1 VRNEYTKIAEEKTM
15 TNQDII
21 DLNAQYLCTTYAR
34 FPVAFV
40 RGQGCRL
47 WDAEGKAYLDFF
59 ASLAV
64 MNLGQCHPAVVK
76 AVCEQVSTLTH
87 ISNLHHTVPQARLAE
102 LLCNNSFADKVF
114 FCNSGAEANE
124 AAVKLARKFG
134 SDKRDGRYEIITTLG
149 SFHGRTMAA
158 ISATGQEKV
167 RQGFAPLLEGFRYVP
182 FDDLNATEAAL
193 SERTVAILVEPIQG
207 EGGVNIPGP
216 GYLKG
221 LRALCDRHGLLLILD
236 EVQTGMGRT
245 GKLFAYQHEDV
256 TPDIITLAKA
266 LGGGL
271 PIGAMLARG
280 AVAESFNLGSHG
292 STFGGNAVACA
303 AGCAVMNTL
312 LNDGVLENSR
322 AMGEYFLSKLRAL
335 KSKFSFI
342 KEVRGR
348 GLILAAEL
356 DREGAA
362 IADACLREGL
372 LINCTVG
379 KVLRFIPPL
388 IVTKAEIDEGF
399 AVIEKVLG
407 QQ

>member
-1 VRNEYTKIAEEKTM
+1 MDTL
-15 TNQDII
+15 TNQSII
-21 DLNAQYLCTTYAR
+21 DLNTKYLCTTYAR

-47 WDAEGKAYLDFF
+47 WDADGKVYLDFF

-76 AVCEQVSTLTH
+76 AVYDQVSTLTH
-87 ISNLHHTVPQARLAE
+87 VSNLHHTIPQARLAE
-102 LLCNNSFADKVF
+102 LLCANSFADKVF
-114 FCNSGAEANE
+114 FGNSGAEANE
-124 AAVKLARKFG
+124 AAIKLARKYG
-134 SDKRDGRYEIITTLG
+134 GDKRDGRYEIITTLG

-167 RQGFAPLLEGFRYVP
+167 RQGFAPHLEGFRYVP
-182 FDDLNATEAAL
+182 FDDLAATEAAI
-193 SERTVAILVEPIQG
+193 SERTIAIMVEPIQG
-207 EGGVNIPGP
+207 EGGVNTPSP

-221 LRALCDRHGLLLILD
+221 LRELCDRHGLLLILD

-245 GKLFAYQHEDV
+245 GKLFAYEHEGI
-256 TPDIITLAKA
+256 TPDIMTLAKA
-266 LGGGL
+266 LGGGI

-280 AVAESFNLGSHG
+280 AIAESFNLGSHG

-303 AGCAVMNTL
+303 SGIAVVTTL
-312 LNDGVLENSR
+312 LGGVLENCR
-322 AMGEYFLSKLRAL
+322 AMGEYFTQRLLAL
-335 KSKFSFI
+335 KEKFPCI
-342 KEVRGR
+342 TNVRGR
-348 GLILAAEL
+348 GLIIGAEL
-356 DREGAA
+356 DRDGAA
-362 IADACLREGL
+362 IVDACLQEGL

-399 AVIEKVLG
+399 AILEKVLAR
-407 QQ
+407 

>member
-1 VRNEYTKIAEEKTM
+1 VDAL
-15 TNQDII
+15 TNQDVI
-21 DLNAQYLCTTYAR
+21 DLNAKYLCTTYAR

-47 WDAEGKAYLDFF
+47 WDAEGKEYLDFFF

-76 AVCEQVSTLTH
+76 AVSDQVSTLTH

-102 LLCNNSFADKVF
+102 LLCAHSFADKVF

-124 AAVKLARKFG
+124 AAIKLARKYG
-134 SDKRDGRYEIITTLG
+134 GDKRDGRYEIITTLG

-167 RQGFAPLLEGFRYVP
+167 RQGFAPHLEGFRYVP
-182 FDDLNATEAAL
+182 FDDLAATESAI
-193 SERTVAILVEPIQG
+193 SERTVAIMVEPIQG
-207 EGGVNIPGP
+207 EGGVNVPQL
-216 GYLKG
+216 GYLKR
-221 LRALCDRHGLLLILD
+221 LRELCDRNGLLLILD

-245 GKLFAYQHEDV
+245 GKLFAYEHEGI
-256 TPDIITLAKA
+256 TPDIMTLAKA

-280 AVAESFNLGSHG
+280 PIAESFNLGSHG

-303 AGCAVMNTL
+303 AGVAVVKTL
-312 LNDGVLENSR
+312 LGGVLENCR
-322 AMGEYFLSKLRAL
+322 AMGEYFTQCLLAL
-335 KSKFSFI
+335 KEKFPFI
-342 KEVRGR
+342 KTVRGR
-348 GLILAAEL
+348 GLIIGAEL
-356 DREGAA
+356 DRDGSA
-362 IADACLREGL
+362 IVDACLKEGL

-388 IVTKAEIDEGF
+388 IITKAEIDEGF
-399 AVIEKVLG
+399 AIMEKVLA

>member
-1 VRNEYTKIAEEKTM
+1 M

-76 AVCEQVSTLTH
+76 AVYEQVSTLTH

-124 AAVKLARKFG
+124 AAIKLARKFG
-134 SDKRDGRYEIITTLG
+134 TDKRDGRYEIITTLG

-182 FDDLNATEAAL
+182 FDDLNATEAAI

-207 EGGVNIPGP
+207 EGGVNIPKP
-216 GYLKG
+216 GYLKS
-221 LRALCDRHGLLLILD
+221 LRALCDHHGLLLILD

-266 LGGGL
+266 LGGGI

-280 AVAESFNLGSHG
+280 TVAESFNLGSHG

-303 AGCAVMNTL
+303 AGIAVMNTL

-322 AMGEYFLSKLRAL
+322 AMGEYFLSKLNGL
-335 KSKFSFI
+335 KAKFSFI

-348 GLILAAEL
+348 GLILGAEL

-362 IADACLREGL
+362 ITDACLREGL

-399 AVIEKVLG
+399 TIIEKVLA

>member
-1 VRNEYTKIAEEKTM
+1 
-15 TNQDII
+15 
-21 DLNAQYLCTTYAR
+21 
-34 FPVAFV
+34 
-40 RGQGCRL
+40 
-47 WDAEGKAYLDFF
+47 
-59 ASLAV
+59 
-64 MNLGQCHPAVVK
+64 VVK
-76 AVCEQVSTLTH
+76 AVYEQISTLTH
-87 ISNLHHTVPQARLAE
+87 VSNLHHTLPQARLAE
-102 LLCNNSFADKVF
+102 ALCNNSFADKVF

-124 AAVKLARKFG
+124 AAIKLARKFG
-134 SDKRDGRYEIITTLG
+134 SDKRDGQYEIITTLG

-182 FDDLNATEAAL
+182 FDDLSATEAAI
-193 SERTVAILVEPIQG
+193 SDRTVAILVEPIQG
-207 EGGVNIPGP
+207 EGGVNIPKP
-216 GYLKG
+216 GYLKS
-221 LRALCDRHGLLLILD
+221 LRTLCDRHGLLLILD

-256 TPDIITLAKA
+256 TPDIMTLAKA
-266 LGGGL
+266 LGGGI

-280 AVAESFNLGSHG
+280 TVAESFNLGSHG

-303 AGCAVMNTL
+303 AGGAVMNTL

-322 AMGEYFLSKLRAL
+322 AMGEYFLSKLNAL
-335 KSKFSFI
+335 KTKFSFI

-362 IADACLREGL
+362 ITDACLREGL

-399 AVIEKVLG
+399 VIIEKVLA

>member
-1 VRNEYTKIAEEKTM
+1 VDTL
-15 TNQDII
+15 TNQSII
-21 DLNAQYLCTTYAR
+21 DLNAKYLCTTYAR

-47 WDAEGKAYLDFF
+47 WDADGKEYLDFF

-76 AVCEQVSTLTH
+76 AVYEQVSTLTH
-87 ISNLHHTVPQARLAE
+87 ISNLHHTLPQARLAE
-102 LLCNNSFADKVF
+102 LLCTNSFADKVF

-124 AAVKLARKFG
+124 AAIKLARKYG
-134 SDKRDGRYEIITTLG
+134 GDKRDGRYEIITTLG

-167 RQGFAPLLEGFRYVP
+167 RQGFAPHLEGFRYAP
-182 FDDLNATEAAL
+182 FDDLAATEAAI
-193 SERTVAILVEPIQG
+193 SERTIAILVEPIQG
-207 EGGVNIPGP
+207 EGGVNVPQP

-221 LRALCDRHGLLLILD
+221 LRELCDRHGLLLILD

-245 GKLFAYQHEDV
+245 GKLFAYEHEGI
-256 TPDIITLAKA
+256 TPDIMTLAKA
-266 LGGGL
+266 LGGGI
-271 PIGAMLARG
+271 PVGAMLARG
-280 AVAESFNLGSHG
+280 SVAESFNLGSHG

-303 AGCAVMNTL
+303 AGIAVVNTL
-312 LNDGVLENSR
+312 LGGVLENCR
-322 AMGEYFLSKLRAL
+322 TMGAYFIQRLLAL
-335 KSKFSFI
+335 KEKFPFI
-342 KEVRGR
+342 KTVRGR
-348 GLILAAEL
+348 GLIIGAEL
-356 DREGAA
+356 DRDGTA
-362 IADACLREGL
+362 IADTCLKEGL

-399 AVIEKVLG
+399 AIMERVLER
-407 QQ
+407 Q

>member
-1 VRNEYTKIAEEKTM
+1 M
-15 TNQDII
+15 TNQEII
-21 DLNAQYLCTTYAR
+21 DLNAQYLCSTYAR

-47 WDAEGKAYLDFF
+47 WDAEGKSYLDFF

-76 AVCEQVSTLTH
+76 AVQEQVATLIH

-102 LLCNNSFADKVF
+102 LLCTNSFADKVF

-124 AAVKLARKFG
+124 ATIKLARKFG
-134 SDKRDGRYEIITTLG
+134 GDKRDGRYEIITTLG

-182 FDDLNATEAAL
+182 FDDLAAMEAAI
-193 SERTVAILVEPIQG
+193 SERTVGILVEPIQG
-207 EGGVNIPGP
+207 EGGVNIPRP

-221 LRALCDRHGLLLILD
+221 LRTLCDRNGLLLILD
-236 EVQTGMGRT
+236 EIQTGMGRT
-245 GKLFAYQHEDV
+245 GKLFAYEHEGA

-266 LGGGL
+266 LGGGI

-280 AVAESFNLGSHG
+280 EVAESFNLGSHG
-292 STFGGNAVACA
+292 STFGGNAIACA
-303 AGCAVMNTL
+303 AGIAVVNTL
-312 LNDGVLENSR
+312 LHGGVLENCR
-322 AMGEYFLSKLRAL
+322 TMGEYFLSKLRAL
-335 KSKFSFI
+335 KEKFAFI

-348 GLILAAEL
+348 GLILGAEL

-362 IADACLREGL
+362 IADTCLKEGL

-399 AVIEKVLG
+399 AILEKVLAR
-407 QQ
+407 Q

>member
-1 VRNEYTKIAEEKTM
+1 MDNL

-21 DLNAQYLCTTYAR
+21 DLNSQYLCTTYAR

-47 WDAEGKAYLDFF
+47 WDADGKAYLDFF

-76 AVCEQVSTLTH
+76 AVCDQVSTLTH
-87 ISNLHHTVPQARLAE
+87 ISNLHHTIPQARLSEA
-102 LLCNNSFADKVF
+102 LCAHSFADKVF

-124 AAVKLARKFG
+124 AAIKLARKYG
-134 SDKRDGRYEIITTLG
+134 GDKRDGRYEIITMLG

-167 RQGFAPLLEGFRYVP
+167 RQGFAPHLEGFRYVP
-182 FDDLNATEAAL
+182 FDDLAATEAAI
-193 SERTVAILVEPIQG
+193 SDRTVAIMVEPIQG
-207 EGGVNIPGP
+207 EGGVNMPRP
-216 GYLKG
+216 GYLEG
-221 LRALCDRHGLLLILD
+221 LRDLCNRNGLLLILD

-245 GKLFAYQHEDV
+245 GKLFAYEHEGIA
-256 TPDIITLAKA
+256 PDIMTLAKA

-271 PIGAMLARG
+271 PIGAMLATG

-303 AGCAVMNTL
+303 AGVAVVNTL
-312 LNDGVLENSR
+312 IGGVLENCRVS
-322 AMGEYFLSKLRAL
+322 GEYFFNRLVAL
-335 KSKFSFI
+335 QKKFPFI
-342 KEVRGR
+342 TNVRGR
-348 GLILAAEL
+348 GLILGAEL
-356 DREGAA
+356 DRDGAA
-362 IADACLREGL
+362 IVDACLKEGL

-388 IVTKAEIDEGF
+388 IVTTAEIDEGF
-399 AVIEKVLG
+399 AILEKVLER
-407 QQ
+407 Q

>member
-1 VRNEYTKIAEEKTM
+1 MDSV
-15 TNQDII
+15 TNQSIV
-21 DLNAQYLCTTYAR
+21 DLNSQYLCTTYAR

-47 WDAEGKAYLDFF
+47 WDADGKEYLDFF

-76 AVCEQVSTLTH
+76 AVCDQVSTLTH
-87 ISNLHHTVPQARLAE
+87 ISNLHHTIPQAQLSQA
-102 LLCNNSFADKVF
+102 LCTNSFADKVF

-124 AAVKLARKFG
+124 AAIKLARKYG
-134 SDKRDGRYEIITTLG
+134 GDKRDGRYEILTTFG

-167 RQGFAPLLEGFRYVP
+167 RQGFAPHLEGFRYVP
-182 FDDLNATEAAL
+182 FDDLAATEAAI
-193 SERTVAILVEPIQG
+193 SDRTIAIMVEPIQG
-207 EGGVNIPGP
+207 EGGVNMPQP

-221 LRALCDRHGLLLILD
+221 LRELCDRNGLLLILD

-245 GKLFAYQHEDV
+245 GKLFAYEHEGV
-256 TPDIITLAKA
+256 APDIMTLAKA

-271 PIGAMLARG
+271 PIGAMLATK

-303 AGCAVMNTL
+303 AGNAVVATL
-312 LNDGVLENSR
+312 IGGVLENCR
-322 AMGEYFLSKLRAL
+322 ASGQYFFERLLTLQK
-335 KSKFSFI
+335 KFPFI
-342 KEVRGR
+342 TNIRGR
-348 GLILAAEL
+348 GLILGAEL
-356 DREGAA
+356 DRDGSA
-362 IADACLREGL
+362 IADTCLKEGL

-388 IVTKAEIDEGF
+388 IVTTAEIDEGF
-399 AVIEKVLG
+399 VILEKVLER
-407 QQ
+407 Q